1 MQNVHVL
8 AIIITNYDIII
19 SKAIILLILFLQFT
33 SGGISVAN
41 FQQTT
46 CLPLLR
52 SSYNGLTK
60 SEQKLADY
68 ILKNPSDVMHMTMS
82 ELADAASSAD
92 ATVFRFCH
100 KLGFSGFQGMKQ
112 ALAGDLFSPAESLSQ
127 EVGPEDT
134 PQEITRKVFQDMI
147 DALQTTGKMLDYRAL
162 EQAMDIIS
170 RANRVDAY
178 GYGGSGV
185 VAQDIAHRFMRFG
198 MDVHAYSDP
207 HLQIASASLLKPE
220 DVVIAISHTG
230 ASIDLLKVL
239 EMARSR
245 GSKIILITSYLKS
258 PATKLADVVL
268 TGMARET
275 NYRSEAMASRLV
287 HLAILDCLYTGVMLR
302 RMDDYIDNMK
312 QVRKAIAAQKM

>member
-1 MQNVHVL
+1 M
-8 AIIITNYDIII
+8 AI
-19 SKAIILLILFLQFT
+19 
-33 SGGISVAN
+33 

-82 ELADAASSAD
+82 ELADATSSAD
-92 ATVFRFCH
+92 ATVFRFCQ
-100 KLGFSGFQGMKQ
+100 KLGFSGFQGLKQ

>member
-1 MQNVHVL
+1 ME
-8 AIIITNYDIII
+8 
-19 SKAIILLILFLQFT
+19 
-33 SGGISVAN
+33 N

-68 ILKNPSDVMHMTMS
+68 ILKNPADVMHMTMS
-82 ELADAASSAD
+82 E

-100 KLGFSGFQGMKQ
+100 KLGFSGFQGLKQ

-127 EVGPEDT
+127 EVNADDT
-134 PQEITRKVFQDMI
+134 PRDITRKVFQDMI
-147 DALQTTGKMLDYRAL
+147 DALQETQKMLDYKAL
-162 EQAMDIIS
+162 EQAIDLVSKTERI
-170 RANRVDAY
+170 DAY
-178 GYGGSGV
+178 GYGGSGNI
-185 VAQDIAHRFMRFG
+185 AQDIAHRFMRFG
-198 MDVHAYSDP
+198 LDVHAYSDP

-239 EMARSR
+239 EMVRSR

-268 TGMARET
+268 TGLARET
-275 NYRSEAMASRLV
+275 SYRSEAMASRLV
-287 HLAILDCLYTGVMLR
+287 HLAIIDCLYTGVMQR
-302 RMDDYIDNMK
+302 CMDEYIDNMK

>member
-1 MQNVHVL
+1 M
-8 AIIITNYDIII
+8 
-19 SKAIILLILFLQFT
+19 
-33 SGGISVAN
+33 AN

-82 ELADAASSAD
+82 ELADATSSAD
-92 ATVFRFCH
+92 ATVFRFCQ
-100 KLGFSGFQGMKQ
+100 KLGFSGFQGLKQ

-312 QVRKAIAAQKM
+312 QVRKAIAEQKM

>member
-1 MQNVHVL
+1 M
-8 AIIITNYDIII
+8 
-19 SKAIILLILFLQFT
+19 
-33 SGGISVAN
+33 AN

-68 ILKNPSDVMHMTMS
+68 ILKNPADVMHMTMS
-82 ELADAASSAD
+82 ELADATSSAD
-92 ATVFRFCH
+92 ATVFRFCQ
-100 KLGFSGFQGMKQ
+100 KLGFSGFQGLKQ

>member
-1 MQNVHVL
+1 M
-8 AIIITNYDIII
+8 
-19 SKAIILLILFLQFT
+19 
-33 SGGISVAN
+33 AN

-68 ILKNPSDVMHMTMS
+68 ILKNPADVMHMTMS
-82 ELADAASSAD
+82 ELADATSSAD
-92 ATVFRFCH
+92 ATVFRFCQ
-100 KLGFSGFQGMKQ
+100 KLGFSGFQGLKQ

-162 EQAMDIIS
+162 EQAMEIIS

>member
-1 MQNVHVL
+1 M
-8 AIIITNYDIII
+8 AT
-19 SKAIILLILFLQFT
+19 
-33 SGGISVAN
+33 

-82 ELADAASSAD
+82 ELADATSSAD
-92 ATVFRFCH
+92 ATVFRFCQ
-100 KLGFSGFQGMKQ
+100 KLGFSGFQGLKQ

-302 RMDDYIDNMK
+302 RMDNYIDNMK

>member
-1 MQNVHVL
+1 M
-8 AIIITNYDIII
+8 AT
-19 SKAIILLILFLQFT
+19 
-33 SGGISVAN
+33 

-68 ILKNPSDVMHMTMS
+68 ILKNPADVMHMTMS
-82 ELADAASSAD
+82 ELADATSSAD
-92 ATVFRFCH
+92 ATVFRFCQ
-100 KLGFSGFQGMKQ
+100 KLGFSGFQGLKQ

-275 NYRSEAMASRLV
+275 NYRSEVMASRLV

>member
-1 MQNVHVL
+1 ME
-8 AIIITNYDIII
+8 
-19 SKAIILLILFLQFT
+19 
-33 SGGISVAN
+33 N

-82 ELADAASSAD
+82 ELADATSSAD
-92 ATVFRFCH
+92 ATVFRFCQ
-100 KLGFSGFQGMKQ
+100 KLGFSGFQGLKQ

>member
-1 MQNVHVL
+1 M
-8 AIIITNYDIII
+8 AI
-19 SKAIILLILFLQFT
+19 
-33 SGGISVAN
+33 

-82 ELADAASSAD
+82 ELADATSSAD
-92 ATVFRFCH
+92 ATVFRFCQ
-100 KLGFSGFQGMKQ
+100 KLGFSGFQGLKQ

-162 EQAMDIIS
+162 EQAMDLIS

>member
-1 MQNVHVL
+1 M
-8 AIIITNYDIII
+8 
-19 SKAIILLILFLQFT
+19 
-33 SGGISVAN
+33 
-41 FQQTT
+41 
-46 CLPLLR
+46 LR

-82 ELADAASSAD
+82 ELADATSSAD
-92 ATVFRFCH
+92 ATVFRFCQ
-100 KLGFSGFQGMKQ
+100 KLGFSGFQGLKQ

-312 QVRKAIAAQKM
+312 QVRKAIASQKM

>member
-1 MQNVHVL
+1 MP
-8 AIIITNYDIII
+8 T
-19 SKAIILLILFLQFT
+19 FP
-33 SGGISVAN
+33 
-41 FQQTT
+41 QTT

-82 ELADAASSAD
+82 ELADATSSAD

-127 EVGPEDT
+127 EVNADDT
-134 PQEITRKVFQDMI
+134 PRDITRKVFQDMI
-147 DALQTTGKMLDYRAL
+147 DALQATGRMLNYDAL
-162 EQAMDIIS
+162 ERAMELTA
-170 RANRVDAY
+170 RAKRIDAY

-198 MDVHAYSDP
+198 IDVHAYSDP
-207 HLQIASASLLKPE
+207 HLQVASASLLDE
-220 DVVIAISHTG
+220 DDVVIAISHTG
-230 ASIDLLKVL
+230 ASIDLLKTL
-239 EMARSR
+239 EIVRDRKA
-245 GSKIILITSYLKS
+245 KIILISSYLNS
-258 PATKLADVVL
+258 PAAKLADVVL

-287 HLAILDCLYTGVMLR
+287 HMAILDCLYTGVMLR
-302 RMDDYIDNMK
+302 RMEDFIDNMK
-312 QVRKAIAAQKM
+312 QVRKAIATQKM

>member
-1 MQNVHVL
+1 M
-8 AIIITNYDIII
+8 AI
-19 SKAIILLILFLQFT
+19 
-33 SGGISVAN
+33 

-82 ELADAASSAD
+82 ELADATSSAD
-92 ATVFRFCH
+92 ATVFRFCQ
-100 KLGFSGFQGMKQ
+100 KLGFSGFQGLKQ

-312 QVRKAIAAQKM
+312 QVRKAIATQKM

>member
-1 MQNVHVL
+1 M
-8 AIIITNYDIII
+8 AT
-19 SKAIILLILFLQFT
+19 
-33 SGGISVAN
+33 

-82 ELADAASSAD
+82 ELADATSSAD
-92 ATVFRFCH
+92 ATVFRFCQ
-100 KLGFSGFQGMKQ
+100 KLGFSGFQGLKQ

>member
-1 MQNVHVL
+1 M
-8 AIIITNYDIII
+8 AT
-19 SKAIILLILFLQFT
+19 
-33 SGGISVAN
+33 

-68 ILKNPSDVMHMTMS
+68 ILKNPADVMHMTMS
-82 ELADAASSAD
+82 ELADATSSAD
-92 ATVFRFCH
+92 ATVFRFCQ
-100 KLGFSGFQGMKQ
+100 KLGFSGFQGLKQ

>member
-1 MQNVHVL
+1 ME
-8 AIIITNYDIII
+8 T
-19 SKAIILLILFLQFT
+19 
-33 SGGISVAN
+33 

-60 SEQKLADY
+60 SEQKLADF

-82 ELADAASSAD
+82 ELADATSSAD

-127 EVGPEDT
+127 EVNADDT
-134 PQEITRKVFQDMI
+134 PRDITRKVFQDMI
-147 DALQTTGKMLDYRAL
+147 DALQETQKMLDYKAL
-162 EQAMDIIS
+162 EQAIDLVS
-170 RANRVDAY
+170 KTERVDAY
-178 GYGGSGV
+178 GYGGSGTI
-185 VAQDIAHRFMRFG
+185 AQDIAHRFMRFG
-198 MDVHAYSDP
+198 LDVHAYSDP

-220 DVVIAISHTG
+220 DVVIGISHTG

-268 TGMARET
+268 TGLARET
-275 NYRSEAMASRLV
+275 SYRSEAMASRLV
-287 HLAILDCLYTGVMLR
+287 HLAILDCLYTGVMQR
-302 RMDDYIDNMK
+302 RMDDYIGNMK
-312 QVRKAIAAQKM
+312 QVRKAIASQKM

>member
-1 MQNVHVL
+1 
-8 AIIITNYDIII
+8 
-19 SKAIILLILFLQFT
+19 
-33 SGGISVAN
+33 
-41 FQQTT
+41 
-46 CLPLLR
+46 
-52 SSYNGLTK
+52 
-60 SEQKLADY
+60 
-68 ILKNPSDVMHMTMS
+68 MHMTMS
-82 ELADAASSAD
+82 ELADATSSAD

-127 EVGPEDT
+127 EVNADDT
-134 PQEITRKVFQDMI
+134 PRDITRKVFQDMI
-147 DALQTTGKMLDYRAL
+147 DALQETQKMLDYKAL
-162 EQAMDIIS
+162 ELAIDIVAKTERI
-170 RANRVDAY
+170 DAY
-178 GYGGSGV
+178 GYGGSGN

-198 MDVHAYSDP
+198 LDVHAYSDP

-268 TGMARET
+268 TGLARET
-275 NYRSEAMASRLV
+275 SYRSEAMASRLV
-287 HLAILDCLYTGVMLR
+287 HLAILDCLYTGVMQR
-302 RMDDYIDNMK
+302 RMDDYIGNMK
-312 QVRKAIAAQKM
+312 QVRKAIASQKM

>member
-1 MQNVHVL
+1 M
-8 AIIITNYDIII
+8 
-19 SKAIILLILFLQFT
+19 
-33 SGGISVAN
+33 AN

-100 KLGFSGFQGMKQ
+100 KLGFSGFQGLKQ

-312 QVRKAIAAQKM
+312 QVRKAIASQKM

>member
-1 MQNVHVL
+1 M
-8 AIIITNYDIII
+8 AT
-19 SKAIILLILFLQFT
+19 
-33 SGGISVAN
+33 

-68 ILKNPSDVMHMTMS
+68 ILKNPADVMHMTMS
-82 ELADAASSAD
+82 ELADATSSAD
-92 ATVFRFCH
+92 ATVFRFCQ
-100 KLGFSGFQGMKQ
+100 KLGFSGFQGLKQ

-239 EMARSR
+239 EMARPR

>member
-1 MQNVHVL
+1 M
-8 AIIITNYDIII
+8 
-19 SKAIILLILFLQFT
+19 
-33 SGGISVAN
+33 AN

-82 ELADAASSAD
+82 ELADATSSAD
-92 ATVFRFCH
+92 ATVFRFCQ
-100 KLGFSGFQGMKQ
+100 KLGFSGFQGLKQ

-170 RANRVDAY
+170 QANRVDAY

-198 MDVHAYSDP
+198 MNVHAYSDP

>member
-1 MQNVHVL
+1 M
-8 AIIITNYDIII
+8 
-19 SKAIILLILFLQFT
+19 
-33 SGGISVAN
+33 
-41 FQQTT
+41 
-46 CLPLLR
+46 
-52 SSYNGLTK
+52 
-60 SEQKLADY
+60 
-68 ILKNPSDVMHMTMS
+68 
-82 ELADAASSAD
+82 
-92 ATVFRFCH
+92 
-100 KLGFSGFQGMKQ
+100 
-112 ALAGDLFSPAESLSQ
+112 
-127 EVGPEDT
+127 
-134 PQEITRKVFQDMI
+134 
-147 DALQTTGKMLDYRAL
+147 
-162 EQAMDIIS
+162 
-170 RANRVDAY
+170 
-178 GYGGSGV
+178 
-185 VAQDIAHRFMRFG
+185 AQDIAHRFMRFG

>member
-1 MQNVHVL
+1 M
-8 AIIITNYDIII
+8 
-19 SKAIILLILFLQFT
+19 
-33 SGGISVAN
+33 AN

-82 ELADAASSAD
+82 ELADATSSAD
-92 ATVFRFCH
+92 ATVFRFCQ
-100 KLGFSGFQGMKQ
+100 KLGFSGFQGLKQ

-268 TGMARET
+268 TPATKLADVVLTGMARET

>member
-1 MQNVHVL
+1 M
-8 AIIITNYDIII
+8 AT
-19 SKAIILLILFLQFT
+19 
-33 SGGISVAN
+33 

-68 ILKNPSDVMHMTMS
+68 ILKNPADVMHMTMS
-82 ELADAASSAD
+82 ELADATSSAD
-92 ATVFRFCH
+92 ATVFRFCQ
-100 KLGFSGFQGMKQ
+100 KLGFSGFQGLKQ

-268 TGMARET
+268 TGMTRET

-312 QVRKAIAAQKM
+312 QVRKAIAAQTM

>member
-1 MQNVHVL
+1 ME
-8 AIIITNYDIII
+8 
-19 SKAIILLILFLQFT
+19 
-33 SGGISVAN
+33 N

-68 ILKNPSDVMHMTMS
+68 ILKNPADVMHMTMS
-82 ELADAASSAD
+82 ELADATSSAD

-100 KLGFSGFQGMKQ
+100 KLGFSGFQGLKQ

-127 EVGPEDT
+127 EVNADDAPRD
-134 PQEITRKVFQDMI
+134 ITRKVFQDMI
-147 DALQTTGKMLDYRAL
+147 DALQETQKMLDYKAL
-162 EQAMDIIS
+162 EQAIDLVAKTERI
-170 RANRVDAY
+170 DAY
-178 GYGGSGV
+178 GYGGSGNIAQDIAHRFI
-185 VAQDIAHRFMRFG
+185 AQDIAHRFMRFG
-198 MDVHAYSDP
+198 LDVHAYSDP

-239 EMARSR
+239 EMVRSR

-268 TGMARET
+268 TGLARET
-275 NYRSEAMASRLV
+275 SYRSEAMASRLV
-287 HLAILDCLYTGVMLR
+287 HLAIIDCLYTGVMQR
-302 RMDDYIDNMK
+302 CMDEYIDNMK

>member
-1 MQNVHVL
+1 ME
-8 AIIITNYDIII
+8 
-19 SKAIILLILFLQFT
+19 
-33 SGGISVAN
+33 N

-68 ILKNPSDVMHMTMS
+68 ILKNPADVMHMTMS
-82 ELADAASSAD
+82 ELADATSSAD
-92 ATVFRFCH
+92 ATVFRFCQ
-100 KLGFSGFQGMKQ
+100 KLGFSGYQGMKQ

-127 EVGPEDT
+127 EVSADDT
-134 PQEITRKVFQDMI
+134 PQDITRKVFQDMI
-147 DALQTTGKMLDYRAL
+147 DALQETRKMLDYKAL
-162 EQAMDIIS
+162 ERAMDIIS
-170 RANRVDAY
+170 RTNRIDAY
-178 GYGGSGV
+178 GYGGSSV

-198 MDVHAYSDP
+198 LDVHAYSDP
-207 HLQIASASLLKPE
+207 HLQIASASLLKPS

-275 NYRSEAMASRLV
+275 SYRSEAMASRLV
-287 HLAILDCLYTGVMLR
+287 HLAILDCLYTGLMQR

-312 QVRKAIAAQKM
+312 QVRKAIATQKL

>member
-1 MQNVHVL
+1 M
-8 AIIITNYDIII
+8 
-19 SKAIILLILFLQFT
+19 
-33 SGGISVAN
+33 AN

-100 KLGFSGFQGMKQ
+100 KLGFSGFQGLKQ
-112 ALAGDLFSPAESLSQ
+112 ALAGDLFSPAEALSQ

>member
-1 MQNVHVL
+1 M
-8 AIIITNYDIII
+8 
-19 SKAIILLILFLQFT
+19 
-33 SGGISVAN
+33 AN

-82 ELADAASSAD
+82 ELADATSSAD
-92 ATVFRFCH
+92 ATVFRFCQ
-100 KLGFSGFQGMKQ
+100 KLGFSGFQGLKQ

-302 RMDDYIDNMK
+302 RMDNYIDNMK